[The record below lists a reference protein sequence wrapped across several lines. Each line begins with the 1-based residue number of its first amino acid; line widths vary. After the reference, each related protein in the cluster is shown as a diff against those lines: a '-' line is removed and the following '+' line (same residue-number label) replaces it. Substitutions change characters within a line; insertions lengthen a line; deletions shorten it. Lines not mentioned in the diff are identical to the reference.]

1 MKVLFL
7 FFTCFNIASLRSIP
21 VNCGPRDSAPLVE
34 KKIGKKYPLVCEDSC
49 DDGVYNYSVYNV
61 ATGETEI
68 VHQGSY
74 RYHFD
79 VNGDGIYCCACA
91 DNPIALATNSQ
102 CCVHIVV
109 RGTNSSHNSTNTT
122 ISPIITEIDSSN
134 HSTNLLPDSTAT
146 SSSSTPTP
154 HTTSTDPVYDSTTT
168 EGSTIM
174 EFGITSNCN
183 GNATIPVLVVII
195 SLLLILLVAAVVA
208 LIIVCSKCRRLQKT

>member
-1 MKVLFL
+1 MLHTITIRIL
-7 FFTCFNIASLRSIP
+7 SIATLTKHNFII

-102 CCVHIVV
+102 CCVHIV
-109 RGTNSSHNSTNTT
+109 GKQLNIFNQQF
-122 ISPIITEIDSSN
+122 
-134 HSTNLLPDSTAT
+134 
-146 SSSSTPTP
+146 
-154 HTTSTDPVYDSTTT
+154 Y
-168 EGSTIM
+168 
-174 EFGITSNCN
+174 
-183 GNATIPVLVVII
+183 
-195 SLLLILLVAAVVA
+195 LLLH
-208 LIIVCSKCRRLQKT
+208 Q